1 MSFRHLAFEFRLGR
15 QTISEIVYSTCV
27 ALCEEFGH
35 EYIPEPTVESL
46 EIVAKKYLELW
57 QFPNCIGAID
67 GRHCELKC
75 PPHAGS
81 TCFNYLKY
89 HSIVLMGV
97 ADAEKKFLVIDVGA
111 LGKQSDGG
119 IFTATELYRR
129 LEAKQFNMPPDMILP
144 GTTISV
150 PPVLIGDEA
159 FPLKSYLMRPY
170 PAKNLTIDKEHFNT
184 NLSCARKT
192 IECAF
197 GILRAKWRFLASA
210 LEIPIIQKASVLVQ
224 TACVLHNIVR
234 VKDGAN
240 DYDYIS
246 YMRGDIVE
254 DLPRIT
260 LPVCRNPSKQAAIV
274 RNKYKYYFSQKKVQ
288 KDS

>member
-1 MSFRHLAFEFRLGR
+1 MLKK
-15 QTISEIVYSTCV
+15 V
-27 ALCEEFGH
+27 AQQYF
-35 EYIPEPTVESL
+35 
-46 EIVAKKYLELW
+46 ELW
-57 QFPNCIGAID
+57 KFPNCIGAID

-97 ADAEKKFLVIDVGA
+97 ADAEKKFMVIDVGA

-119 IFTATELYRR
+119 IFASTELYRR
-129 LEAKQFNMPPDMILP
+129 LEEKQFNMPPEIILP

-159 FPLKSYLMRPY
+159 FPLKPYLMRPY
-170 PAKNLTIDKEHFNT
+170 PAKNLTPDKEQFNT

-197 GILRAKWRFLASA
+197 GILCAKWRFLGSA
-210 LEIPIIQKASVLVQ
+210 LQIPSIKKASLLVQ
-224 TACVLHNIVR
+224 PACVLHNIVR
-234 VKDGAN
+234 VKDGSN
-240 DYDYIS
+240 DYDYLA
-246 YMRGDIVE
+246 YMRGEVLE
-254 DLPRIT
+254 ETLPRVND
-260 LPVCRNPSKQAAIV
+260 PVSRKPNKQALIV
-274 RNKYKYYFSQKKVQ
+274 RNRYKYYFAQQ
-288 KDS
+288 Q